1 MRLKY
6 LFLFITLAFTLSAC
20 INRQDAMAPMITI
33 VSPANGTARNADN
46 ITVYGYAMDDEG
58 IRAIRVGNTDILA
71 TDFYS
76 GERGKRLIQ
85 FGFRPTQQNDKFVAN
100 IVAEDTSGRVTTLP
114 YELIIDTTPP
124 TIELTEVTNL
134 VNGNIRVV
142 GIARDNNTVQSI
154 VIAGQALSF
163 ISQAEQSVNI
173 DVPTSE
179 TMNIVVMDSAGN
191 EASQPLQ

>member
-6 LFLFITLAFTLSAC
+6 LLLLITLAFTLTAC
-20 INRQDAMAPMITI
+20 INRRDAMAPMITI

-71 TDFYS
+71 TDFYN

-85 FGFRPTQQNDKFVAN
+85 FGFRPVQQNDKFVAN
-100 IVAEDTSGRVTTLP
+100 IVAEDNSGRTTTLP
-114 YELIIDTTPP
+114 YELIIDITQP
-124 TIELTEVTNL
+124 TLELSEVTNL
-134 VNGNIRVV
+134 GNGFIRVAGV
-142 GIARDNNTVQSI
+142 ARDDNTVQSI

-163 ISQAEQSVNI
+163 IPQAEQSFNI

-179 TMNIVVMDSAGN
+179 TMNIVVTDSAGN
-191 EASQPLQ
+191 ETSQPLQ